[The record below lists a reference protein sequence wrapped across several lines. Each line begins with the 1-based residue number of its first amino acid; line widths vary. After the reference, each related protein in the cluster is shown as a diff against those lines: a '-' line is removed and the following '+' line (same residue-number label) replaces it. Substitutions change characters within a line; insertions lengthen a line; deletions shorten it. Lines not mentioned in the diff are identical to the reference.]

1 MTVLIIMLAA
11 GAFLFL
17 GSRFYAPVI
26 GKVLG
31 EKADRITPAVK
42 LNDGRDYVPTK
53 TPVVFAHHFASIAGA
68 GPIVGPVFALLY
80 GWGPALF
87 WILIGGV
94 FLGAVHDFVATHT
107 AMREG
112 GKNLTVIARRYLGP
126 SAFTLML
133 ILLIAL
139 LALVCAAFLDLSAK
153 ALTSKVALSALHMD
167 PEQATFRSREDKLFS
182 LPTVSKSE
190 KVKTIQ
196 IRDLD
201 GSEIPEVLRNN
212 LATQGVI
219 LSEAAALRVQETG
232 NHWIIED
239 GKYTYNLKTKLKT
252 TPQGKENVVVDVY
265 TEKAII
271 GGIASTSVVVITLC
285 SPIIGF
291 LYLKRKWPVWL
302 CSLLAIGICGISIL
316 IGLKAPMSVTPDT
329 WKLMIS
335 GYVLISAGLPV
346 WLFLQSRDFI
356 NVHILYVGMGILL
369 VALLA
374 AAIRGGGQMAG
385 GDPIPF
391 INRSEETSKLGPLW
405 PAMFVIIACGA
416 VSGFHSLC
424 AGGTTCKQLN
434 NERAARQV
442 GYNGM
447 LLESFLAVC
456 VVCCL
461 IVGLTLGSYRGICH
475 PVQGDANKVLTF
487 AMAVGN
493 TFHVGL
499 GIPIAAG
506 SLGAM
511 LLLEGFLV
519 TTLDTAIRLTRYMF
533 EEGWAT
539 FFCKYDVF
547 AAKKADVSV
556 SKAAEEPE
564 STVMEVAGTGGL
576 GIEEPHNFGAET
588 GPAVIQTTGI
598 KKRLLQL
605 LKYYWV
611 NSGLAVVLM
620 LLLALYGFETVWP
633 IFGSSNQ
640 LLASLALLV
649 GTTWLIR
656 HRRPV
661 WYTVLPAAFMLCTSI
676 TMMVWLLINKYI
688 PGWPKTAPLAVAD
701 ILILVLTA
709 GILGLTVRRWIV
721 GPEIKMTNDE

>member
-11 GAFLFL
+11 GLFLFL
-17 GSRFYAPVI
+17 GGRFYAPVI

-31 EKADRITPAVK
+31 EKSDRVTPAVK

-53 TPVVFAHHFASIAGA
+53 TPVVFAHHYASIAGA

-94 FLGAVHDFVATHT
+94 FLGAVHDFVATHI

-133 ILLIAL
+133 VLLIAL

-153 ALTSKVALSALHMD
+153 ALTSKVAVSALHMD
-167 PEQATFRSREDKLFS
+167 PEQKTFRMEEDKLFS

-190 KVKTIQ
+190 KVKTI
-196 IRDLD
+196 RVGELN
-201 GSEIPEVLRNN
+201 GGVIPEVLRQN

-219 LSEAAALRVQETG
+219 LSDTAALVIQESG
-232 NHWIIED
+232 NSWIIED
-239 GKYTYNLKTKLKT
+239 EGYKYNLKAESKT
-252 TPQGKENVVVDVY
+252 APDGKESVVVTVY
-265 TEKAII
+265 TRKAII

-285 SPIIGF
+285 SPLIGF
-291 LYLKRKWPVWL
+291 LYLKRKWPVWV
-302 CSLLAIGICGISIL
+302 CSLLAIGICGVSIL
-316 IGLKAPMSVTPDT
+316 IGLKLPMSVTPGS

-356 NVHILYVGMGILL
+356 NVHILYVGMCVLF

-374 AAIRGGGQMAG
+374 AAIRGGGQMGG

-391 INRSEETSKLGPLW
+391 INLSKETSKLGPLW

-434 NERAARQV
+434 NEKAARQV

-475 PVQGDANKVLTF
+475 PAQGGANKVLTF

-539 FFCKYDVF
+539 FFGKYDVF
-547 AAKKADVSV
+547 
-556 SKAAEEPE
+556 
-564 STVMEVAGTGGL
+564 
-576 GIEEPHNFGAET
+576 GAET
-588 GPAVIQTTGI
+588 APVVIQTSGI
-598 KKRLLQL
+598 KRRLLRL

-611 NSGLAVVLM
+611 NSGLAVALM
-620 LLLALYGFETVWP
+620 LFLATYGFETVWP

-640 LLASLALLV
+640 LLAALALLV
-649 GTTWLIR
+649 GTTWLI
-656 HRRPV
+656 HHGRPV
-661 WYTVLPAAFMLCTSI
+661 WYTVLPAVFMLCTSL
-676 TMMVWLLINKYI
+676 TMMVWLLFNKYI

-701 ILILVLTA
+701 ILILVLTV

-721 GPEIKMTNDE
+721 GPAELSKKEAVVAD

>member
-1 MTVLIIMLAA
+1 MKI
-11 GAFLFL
+11 
-17 GSRFYAPVI
+17 
-26 GKVLG
+26 
-31 EKADRITPAVK
+31 
-42 LNDGRDYVPTK
+42 NDGRDYVPTK

-107 AMREG
+107 AIREG

-139 LALVCAAFLDLSAK
+139 LALVCAAFLDLSAT

-167 PEQATFRSREDKLFS
+167 PQQQTFRSKEDKLFS

-196 IRDLD
+196 ISDLD
-201 GSEIPEVLRNN
+201 GGLIPEALRQN

-219 LSEAAALRVQETG
+219 LSDAAALKIQKASS
-232 NHWIIED
+232 NWILED
-239 GKYTYNLKTKLKT
+239 GKYTYKLKTKLET

-265 TEKAII
+265 TAKAII

-302 CSLLAIGICGISIL
+302 CSLLAIGICGISIW
-316 IGLKAPMSVTPDT
+316 IGLKLPMSVKPDT

-356 NVHILYVGMGILL
+356 NVHILYVGMGILF

-374 AAIRGGGQMAG
+374 AAIRGGGQMG
-385 GDPIPF
+385 GADAIPF
-391 INRSEETSKLGPLW
+391 INWSEGSSRLGPGW

-475 PVQGDANKVLTF
+475 PLQGSPNKVLTF

-493 TFHVGL
+493 TFHMGL

-519 TTLDTAIRLTRYMF
+519 TTLDTAIRLTRYML

-539 FFCKYDVF
+539 FFSKYDVF
-547 AAKKADVSV
+547 AHDKADRSIQKSV
-556 SKAAEEPE
+556 SDQETA
-564 STVMEVAGTGGL
+564 TMEVAGTGGL
-576 GIEEPHNFGAET
+576 GIEEPHDFGVQT
-588 GPAVIQTTGI
+588 GPMVIQTSGI
-598 KKRLLQL
+598 KRRLLRF

-640 LLASLALLV
+640 LLAALALLV

-661 WYTVLPAAFMLCTSI
+661 WYTVVPAVFMLCTSV

-701 ILILVLTA
+701 VLILVLTA

-721 GPEIKMTNDE
+721 GFESLPKEATITD